1 MTTELQITLSIIKL
15 EADMIASLF
24 KASTLDRVGRW
35 EDAESQLSCALALL
49 RKIGVLESTCEGV
62 DKEVERGLDDL
73 FEGEF
78 LTDEFI
84 IEEFTKQTFKVIWL

>member
-1 MTTELQITLSIIKL
+1 
-15 EADMIASLF
+15 
-24 KASTLDRVGRW
+24 
-35 EDAESQLSCALALL
+35 
-49 RKIGVLESTCEGV
+49 VLESTCEGV

-78 LTDEFI
+78 LTEEFV